1 MKRLIGLD
9 YGESKVGVAVSDPLG
24 LTAQGLE
31 TLYAT
36 GWRDL
41 IKRVSRISGEY
52 ETDEIVLG
60 LPYAMNGAVGPQAQ
74 AVMEFGE
81 RLKAEGF
88 CVHYWDERLS
98 TASAR
103 RVLIEGSVRRD
114 KRRKV
119 IDKLAAV
126 TILQNYLDA
135 NSASDYHNDTGATEN
150 EITGGADMDMDMD
163 NIVELVDE
171 NGQSVEFEHLQTIEY
186 KGQSYV
192 LLTAVEPSDELGE
205 DEVLI
210 LRIDI
215 DESGEETYSSVD
227 DEEIEEAVFQMYVD
241 MVEDDDDFEE
251 EDGEEVFD
259 DEEDEDEDDD
269 GEDLE

>member
-31 TLYAT
+31 TLYDA

-41 IKRVSRISGEY
+41 IKRVSRISDEY
-52 ETDEIVLG
+52 ETNEIVLG
-60 LPYAMNGAVGPQAQ
+60 LPYTMNGTVGPQAQ

-81 RLKAEGF
+81 RLEAEGF

-98 TASAR
+98 TAVVR
-103 RVLIEGSVRRD
+103 RVLIEGGIRRD
-114 KRRKV
+114 KRKKV

-135 NSASDYHNDTGATEN
+135 NSASDIHTEPGTAVN
-150 EITGGADMDMDMD
+150 EITGGADMDMD

-171 NGQSVEFEHLQTIEY
+171 DGQSVEFEHLQTIEY
-186 KGQSYV
+186 RGQPYV
-192 LLTAVEPSDELGE
+192 LLTAVEPSDDLGE

-210 LRIDI
+210 LRIET
-215 DESGEETYSSVD
+215 DESGEEMYSSVD
-227 DEEIEEAVFQMYVD
+227 DEEIEEAVFQIYVD
-241 MVEDDDDFEE
+241 MVEDEDDLDEGAE
-251 EDGEEVFD
+251 EDDSG
-259 DEEDEDEDDD
+259 DEPE
-269 GEDLE
+269 